1 MGSSLCVQES
11 WQASALQGIVCFG
24 EVSGFYRLRLYKC
37 CPNSAST
44 SCWELCNNG
53 AARPAERCV
62 WEKSLVA
69 WLLLLQFL
77 LS

>member
-1 MGSSLCVQES
+1 MAGQCF
-11 WQASALQGIVCFG
+11 AGNSALQRGVWILQAVFVQVLSNWCIHIHA
-24 EVSGFYRLRLYKC
+24 ELQ
-37 CPNSAST
+37 
-44 SCWELCNNG
+44 ELCNNG
-53 AARPAERCV
+53 AATPVERCV